1 MKLFG
6 GAGLHRYTKRHLRAD
21 RDATREQ
28 CGYVGECLRHTASE
42 LGTSVVEAIELR
54 EQLARALEAV
64 ERYATAV
71 STGTGVRDTSRT
83 EDQATVPVDVRAWRA
98 AHAGDY
104 LDATQEAWQP
114 VPLADSP
121 LAKAPVGPALLEVRL
136 DEPTAENRFPATARI
151 NDPDRLLSR
160 LLDEAGKVTVSGGP
174 RPATA

>member
-71 STGTGVRDTSRT
+71 STGTGVRDTSRI

-104 LDATQEAWQP
+104 LDATREAWQP
-114 VPLADSP
+114 VPLAEAP

-151 NDPDRLLSR
+151 ADPDRLLSR
-160 LLDEAGKVTVSGGP
+160 LLDEAGSVTVGRDP
-174 RPATA
+174 RTA